1 MVCLGVWLVDLVFLS
16 EVDLDFTLIDLGAGV
31 LVDVRLGVLTDG
43 AFCLVDLRGILFSGT
58 FLTVLLFSGTLFV
71 LNLEPGTGGRAASV
85 STGW

>member
-16 EVDLDFTLIDLGAGV
+16 EVDLDFTTLDLGAGV
-31 LVDVRLGVLTDG
+31 LVDVRLGV
-43 AFCLVDLRGILFSGT
+43 CLVDLRGILFSGS
-58 FLTVLLFSGTLFV
+58 FLTVLLFSGTLLV